1 MSKPLVLTCD
11 IGTQSAR
18 ALLVDPDGR
27 IVDVVQSKYAEPYF
41 SKEPGWA
48 EQKPNFYFD
57 RLCEC
62 CRELC
67 ARSNALLPDVI
78 AMTITVIRDTVVCL
92 DANNEPLRDIILW
105 LDKRTVDPN
114 GAMPAKNMM
123 LFKVAGME
131 PTAKVVYAA
140 SVGNWIMRHEPEI
153 WARTAKYVMLPTYLN
168 YKLTGNLIDSA
179 SNQIG
184 HIPFDYKNRRWMKP
198 GSLTRCFCDVPN
210 EKLCDLVPSGTVIGT
225 VTDEVC
231 ALTGI
236 PAGLPLISTGSDKGC
251 ETLGLA
257 VVDSDKASISLGT
270 TATIQF
276 STTEY
281 VEPQQFLPA
290 YPGVLND
297 HYNPE
302 IEIYRGLWLLSW
314 FVKEFGTADAI
325 DAKEKGIAPEA
336 LLDERIRDLPAGSDG
351 LLLQPYWTAGILH
364 PDSLGAVIGF
374 SDYHTRY
381 HFYRAIIEGL
391 CLELYMA
398 LRIMEDRSGLTIHEI
413 RIGGGGAK
421 SDVVCQ
427 IAADVFGLPV
437 VRSQTH
443 EACSIGS
450 SMVAFVAKGVFA
462 DFDAAAK
469 AMSTSRIRSSPT
481 SAITR
486 YITTFTS
493 RPTARSTRACARSI
507 RNSSKSRGGLHNE
520 QQTVQRIRAEMA
532 AHPRAG
538 GQLPLHFPLGRPEL
552 LQISERVSVHAH
564 ERDVQ
569 NDGRRFQGVF
579 RRHRL

>member
-1 MSKPLVLTCD
+1 
-11 IGTQSAR
+11 
-18 ALLVDPDGR
+18 
-27 IVDVVQSKYAEPYF
+27 
-41 SKEPGWA
+41 
-48 EQKPNFYFD
+48 
-57 RLCEC
+57 
-62 CRELC
+62 
-67 ARSNALLPDVI
+67 
-78 AMTITVIRDTVVCL
+78 
-92 DANNEPLRDIILW
+92 
-105 LDKRTVDPN
+105 
-114 GAMPAKNMM
+114 MPAKNMM

-140 SVGNWIMRHEPEI
+140 SVGNWIMRHEPGI

-325 DAKEKGIAPEA
+325 DAKEKGMAPEA
-336 LLDERIRDLPAGSDG
+336 L
-351 LLLQPYWTAGILH
+351 
-364 PDSLGAVIGF
+364 LGAVIGF

-469 AMSTSRIRSSPT
+469 AMVHVKDTFQPNERNHEVYNDIYEQAYRKIYPRLRPIYQKLIQVKRRI
-481 SAITR
+481 A
-486 YITTFTS
+486 
-493 RPTARSTRACARSI
+493 
-507 RNSSKSRGGLHNE
+507 
-520 QQTVQRIRAEMA
+520 Q
-532 AHPRAG
+532 
-538 GQLPLHFPLGRPEL
+538 
-552 LQISERVSVHAH
+552 
-564 ERDVQ
+564 
-569 NDGRRFQGVF
+569 
-579 RRHRL
+579 

>member
-1 MSKPLVLTCD
+1 
-11 IGTQSAR
+11 
-18 ALLVDPDGR
+18 
-27 IVDVVQSKYAEPYF
+27 
-41 SKEPGWA
+41 
-48 EQKPNFYFD
+48 
-57 RLCEC
+57 
-62 CRELC
+62 
-67 ARSNALLPDVI
+67 
-78 AMTITVIRDTVVCL
+78 
-92 DANNEPLRDIILW
+92 
-105 LDKRTVDPN
+105 
-114 GAMPAKNMM
+114 MM

-325 DAKEKGIAPEA
+325 DAKEKGMA
-336 LLDERIRDLPAGSDG
+336 AG
-351 LLLQPYWTAGILH
+351 P
-364 PDSLGAVIGF
+364 
-374 SDYHTRY
+374 
-381 HFYRAIIEGL
+381 
-391 CLELYMA
+391 C
-398 LRIMEDRSGLTIHEI
+398 
-413 RIGGGGAK
+413 
-421 SDVVCQ
+421 
-427 IAADVFGLPV
+427 
-437 VRSQTH
+437 
-443 EACSIGS
+443 
-450 SMVAFVAKGVFA
+450 
-462 DFDAAAK
+462 
-469 AMSTSRIRSSPT
+469 STSASATCPPAATVCSCSRTGRPASCTRTRSARSSAFPT
-481 SAITR
+481 TTR
-486 YITTFTS
+486 ATTSTAPSS
-493 RPTARSTRACARSI
+493 RDCAWSCTWRCASWRTAR
-507 RNSSKSRGGLHNE
+507 
-520 QQTVQRIRAEMA
+520 V
-532 AHPRAG
+532 
-538 GQLPLHFPLGRPEL
+538 
-552 LQISERVSVHAH
+552 
-564 ERDVQ
+564 
-569 NDGRRFQGVF
+569 
-579 RRHRL
+579 

>member
-1 MSKPLVLTCD
+1 MNDALALVFD
-11 IGTQSAR
+11 VGTQSVR
-18 ALLVDPDGR
+18 AMLFDAAGH
-27 IVDVVQSKYAEPYF
+27 IVRSAQDIYEQPYY
-41 SKEPGWA
+41 SRNPNWA
-48 EQKPNFYFD
+48 EQRPDFYFEHICIVSQ
-57 RLCEC
+57 RLKDQSPEDF
-62 CRELC
+62 
-67 ARSNALLPDVI
+67 ARAASVAV
-78 AMTITVIRDTVVCL
+78 TVFRDTTVCMGK
-92 DANNEPLRDIILW
+92 DGRPLRDCILW
-105 LDKRTVDPN
+105 MDQRRAENPKPL
-114 GAMPAKNMM
+114 PAERRAIFA
-123 LFKVAGME
+123 LAGMTE
-131 PTAKVVYAA
+131 TVEMLHRTSAC
-140 SVGNWIMRHEPEI
+140 NWIAENEPEL
-153 WARTAKYVMLPTYLN
+153 WKKTDKYVCLSTYLN
-168 YKLTGNLIDSA
+168 YRFTGRIADSSA
-179 SNQIG
+179 SLMAK
-184 HIPFDYKNRRWMKP
+184 IPYDYKNRKWDKN
-198 GSLTRCFCDVPN
+198 GLTRCVYDIPQD
-210 EKLCDLVPSGTVIGT
+210 KLCEILPSGSVVGG
-225 VTDEVC
+225 VTPE
-231 ALTGI
+231 ASRLTGI
-236 PAGLPLISTGSDKGC
+236 PAGLPMLATGSDKGC

-325 DAKEKGIAPEA
+325 DAKEKGMAPEA

-469 AMSTSRIRSSPT
+469 AMVHVKDTFQPNERNHEVYNDIYEQAYRKIYPRLRPIYQKLIQVKRRI
-481 SAITR
+481 A
-486 YITTFTS
+486 
-493 RPTARSTRACARSI
+493 
-507 RNSSKSRGGLHNE
+507 
-520 QQTVQRIRAEMA
+520 Q
-532 AHPRAG
+532 
-538 GQLPLHFPLGRPEL
+538 
-552 LQISERVSVHAH
+552 
-564 ERDVQ
+564 
-569 NDGRRFQGVF
+569 
-579 RRHRL
+579 

>member
-236 PAGLPLISTGSDKGC
+236 
-251 ETLGLA
+251 
-257 VVDSDKASISLGT
+257 
-270 TATIQF
+270 
-276 STTEY
+276 
-281 VEPQQFLPA
+281 
-290 YPGVLND
+290 
-297 HYNPE
+297 
-302 IEIYRGLWLLSW
+302 
-314 FVKEFGTADAI
+314 
-325 DAKEKGIAPEA
+325 
-336 LLDERIRDLPAGSDG
+336 
-351 LLLQPYWTAGILH
+351 LH

-469 AMSTSRIRSSPT
+469 AMVHVKDTFQPNERNHEVYNDIYEQAYRKIYPRLRPIYQKLIQVKRRI
-481 SAITR
+481 A
-486 YITTFTS
+486 
-493 RPTARSTRACARSI
+493 
-507 RNSSKSRGGLHNE
+507 
-520 QQTVQRIRAEMA
+520 Q
-532 AHPRAG
+532 
-538 GQLPLHFPLGRPEL
+538 
-552 LQISERVSVHAH
+552 
-564 ERDVQ
+564 
-569 NDGRRFQGVF
+569 
-579 RRHRL
+579 